1 LDELREIGDDAFDGE
16 VVDEDETEEYSDGE
30 EEVETGDGSGD
41 EASDD
46 GNDNDDDV
54 FSNLED
60 TTNGASFASKDGTAR
75 AAAPRLCHRGD
86 VF

>member
-1 LDELREIGDDAFDGE
+1 MAKTLDELREIGDDAFDGE

-30 EEVETGDGSGD
+30 EEEETGDGSGD

-54 FSNLED
+54 SPR
-60 TTNGASFASKDGTAR
+60 FACYGRS
-75 AAAPRLCHRGD
+75 HR
-86 VF
+86 VPWPQKPYL